1 MSHNICYITSKFFGD
16 RIMAKGSSGRIV
28 IEVEVEL
35 KNRLYSAL
43 SAQGMTLKDWFI
55 KSAEQHMLE
64 LGSNQYSS
72 QPDALTSNDP
82 A

>member
-1 MSHNICYITSKFFGD
+1 
-16 RIMAKGSSGRIV
+16 MAKGSSGRIV

-72 QPDALTSNDP
+72 QPDALTSKDP

>member
-1 MSHNICYITSKFFGD
+1 
-16 RIMAKGSSGRIV
+16 MAKGSSGRIV

-55 KSAEQHMLE
+55 KSAEEHMLE
-64 LGSNQYSS
+64 FGANQYSS
-72 QPDALTSNDP
+72 LPDSLKSKNP